1 MKKLLALA
9 ITASLSLSLF
19 AADIFTYAPITGN
32 VKAYTET
39 DFSIASRFGTLYRT
53 PSSKITHNFD
63 SNGKET
69 TSSELTP
76 KDAVINTITSSY
88 DSAGKLSEQVC
99 TNADGEIVWK
109 NTYTYKNGLK
119 VDTSELDRKGNLR
132 ARTIYTYDNNL
143 LSDESCYDSEGALI
157 WKTIYKYDENNR
169 LSSVNEYNPD
179 GSLSEQTSYNYTEA
193 GAIDSLAKLDAY
205 ASRQTSLVFRYGTNG
220 ALNEITTYD
229 SDKQVIKRT
238 LLKYDDKGNVNK
250 VSEYDVAEKFGTT
263 VNELVAMSEYS
274 FEYAGSSSSADAK

>member
-132 ARTIYTYDNNL
+132 ARTIYTYDDNL

-274 FEYAGSSSSADAK
+274 FEYTGVNAADAK